1 MNKAISLLALIKS
14 LSKAEKRYL
23 KLYSNLQNGEKGY
36 LILFELL
43 ENNTSIDDIYKQFC
57 IKQKGKSFDMAVK
70 HLYKVVLNC
79 LVHLNKQQDIQT
91 QIFDYISKA
100 GILFEREL
108 LNEALSE
115 LEKAEKLAIHYENDS
130 LILLIRRTELKYL
143 SMYDFTGMS
152 EKQVVDKQ
160 MKINEIMRYTRSAN
174 LHTQLY
180 DILKYRFTYKGCI
193 RSDKQKENLNDLV
206 LSELNL
212 IANSSYKGFETEKL
226 HLLFQSTYFLNS
238 GNYKAAIRLY
248 QDLILLFD
256 ENKHMILNP
265 PLYYLNAILGVL
277 DSLQSVGL
285 YKEMPFFIS
294 RLKEMEKRDY
304 SAEFRLTVQVYIYLY
319 EFYSLFNTGNFK
331 SAQELQQQN
340 EELIFKKISLLELN
354 LQLQLY
360 LSLVILHIGLK
371 DLKEARKNMKKIL
384 SSGKSLYIFPTY
396 RIARL
401 VNLIL
406 QAELGNY
413 DYFENEIK
421 SIKRS
426 SSFETKQYITEK
438 LLFKFIQSYPLPKSK
453 QYRNK
458 LWSYYQQN
466 IQKIEEDKYE
476 RPLLK
481 TFDFCAWIK
490 SKLTDNPFDIII
502 KEQNKKIIIVEIE
515 NPDITGGFSKILNK
529 YWYMKYL
536 KDVGGTYLSEQQ
548 FKLIIN
554 NTFLKNHNIKFQTFD
569 NIMGRYMIATVEE
582 KEANENE

>member
-238 GNYKAAIRLY
+238 GNYKAAIR
-248 QDLILLFD
+248 
-256 ENKHMILNP
+256 
-265 PLYYLNAILGVL
+265 
-277 DSLQSVGL
+277 
-285 YKEMPFFIS
+285 
-294 RLKEMEKRDY
+294 
-304 SAEFRLTVQVYIYLY
+304 
-319 EFYSLFNTGNFK
+319 
-331 SAQELQQQN
+331 
-340 EELIFKKISLLELN
+340 
-354 LQLQLY
+354 
-360 LSLVILHIGLK
+360 
-371 DLKEARKNMKKIL
+371 
-384 SSGKSLYIFPTY
+384 
-396 RIARL
+396 
-401 VNLIL
+401 
-406 QAELGNY
+406 
-413 DYFENEIK
+413 
-421 SIKRS
+421 
-426 SSFETKQYITEK
+426 
-438 LLFKFIQSYPLPKSK
+438 
-453 QYRNK
+453 
-458 LWSYYQQN
+458 
-466 IQKIEEDKYE
+466 
-476 RPLLK
+476 
-481 TFDFCAWIK
+481 
-490 SKLTDNPFDIII
+490 
-502 KEQNKKIIIVEIE
+502 
-515 NPDITGGFSKILNK
+515 
-529 YWYMKYL
+529 
-536 KDVGGTYLSEQQ
+536 
-548 FKLIIN
+548 
-554 NTFLKNHNIKFQTFD
+554 
-569 NIMGRYMIATVEE
+569 
-582 KEANENE
+582 

>member
-152 EKQVVDKQ
+152 EKQVV
-160 MKINEIMRYTRSAN
+160 
-174 LHTQLY
+174 
-180 DILKYRFTYKGCI
+180 
-193 RSDKQKENLNDLV
+193 DKQKENLNDLV

-502 KEQNKKIIIVEIE
+502 K
-515 NPDITGGFSKILNK
+515 
-529 YWYMKYL
+529 
-536 KDVGGTYLSEQQ
+536 
-548 FKLIIN
+548 
-554 NTFLKNHNIKFQTFD
+554 
-569 NIMGRYMIATVEE
+569 
-582 KEANENE
+582 

>member
-160 MKINEIMRYTRSAN
+160 
-174 LHTQLY
+174 
-180 DILKYRFTYKGCI
+180 
-193 RSDKQKENLNDLV
+193 KENLNDLI

-502 KEQNKKIIIVEIE
+502 KEQNKKIII
-515 NPDITGGFSKILNK
+515 
-529 YWYMKYL
+529 
-536 KDVGGTYLSEQQ
+536 
-548 FKLIIN
+548 
-554 NTFLKNHNIKFQTFD
+554 
-569 NIMGRYMIATVEE
+569 
-582 KEANENE
+582 

>member
-180 DILKYRFTYKGCI
+180 DILKYRFTYKGRI

-212 IANSSYKGFETEKL
+212 IASSSYKGFETEKL

-294 RLKEMEKRDY
+294 RLKEMEKGDY

-340 EELIFKKISLLELN
+340 EEPIFKKISLLELN

-502 KEQNKKIIIVEIE
+502 KEQNEKIII
-515 NPDITGGFSKILNK
+515 
-529 YWYMKYL
+529 
-536 KDVGGTYLSEQQ
+536 
-548 FKLIIN
+548 
-554 NTFLKNHNIKFQTFD
+554 
-569 NIMGRYMIATVEE
+569 
-582 KEANENE
+582 

>member
-152 EKQVVDKQ
+152 EKQVV
-160 MKINEIMRYTRSAN
+160 
-174 LHTQLY
+174 
-180 DILKYRFTYKGCI
+180 
-193 RSDKQKENLNDLV
+193 DKQKENLNDLV

-502 KEQNKKIIIVEIE
+502 KEQNKKIII
-515 NPDITGGFSKILNK
+515 
-529 YWYMKYL
+529 
-536 KDVGGTYLSEQQ
+536 
-548 FKLIIN
+548 
-554 NTFLKNHNIKFQTFD
+554 
-569 NIMGRYMIATVEE
+569 
-582 KEANENE
+582 

>member
-14 LSKAEKRYL
+14 LSKAEKRYF

-43 ENNTSIDDIYKQFC
+43 ENNTSIDEIYKLFC
-57 IKQKGKSFDMAVK
+57 IKQKGKSFDMAIK
-70 HLYKVVLNC
+70 HLYKVVLDC

-100 GILFEREL
+100 SILFEREL
-108 LNEALSE
+108 LGEALSE
-115 LEKAEKLAIHYENDS
+115 LEKAERLAIHYENDS

-143 SMYDFTGMS
+143 SMYDFAGMS

-238 GNYKAAIRLY
+238 GNYKAAIRLH
-248 QDLILLFD
+248 QDLIMLFD

-265 PLYYLNAILGVL
+265 PLYYLNAILGIL

-285 YKEMPFFIS
+285 YKEMPFFIF
-294 RLKEMEKRDY
+294 RLKEMEKGDY
-304 SAEFRLTVQVYIYLY
+304 AVEFRLTVQVHIYLY
-319 EFYSLFNTGNFK
+319 EFYSLFNTGDFT

-340 EELIFKKISLLELN
+340 EESIFKKIPLLELN

-360 LSLVILHIGLK
+360 LSMVILHLGMNNPQ
-371 DLKEARKNMKKIL
+371 EARKCMKKIL

-421 SIKRS
+421 SIKRNS
-426 SSFETKQYITEK
+426 PFEKKQYITEK
-438 LLFKFIQSYPLPKSK
+438 LLFKFIQLYPLPKSK
-453 QYRNK
+453 LQK
-458 LWSYYQQN
+458 SKIWSQYQQSVLN
-466 IQKIEEDKYE
+466 IEEDKYE

-481 TFDFCAWIK
+481 VFNFCAWIK
-490 SKLTDNPFDIII
+490 CKLADRPFAIII
-502 KEQNKKIIIVEIE
+502 KEQNEK
-515 NPDITGGFSKILNK
+515 TFNK
-529 YWYMKYL
+529 L
-536 KDVGGTYLSEQQ
+536 C
-548 FKLIIN
+548 
-554 NTFLKNHNIKFQTFD
+554 
-569 NIMGRYMIATVEE
+569 
-582 KEANENE
+582 

>member
-1 MNKAISLLALIKS
+1 M
-14 LSKAEKRYL
+14 
-23 KLYSNLQNGEKGY
+23 
-36 LILFELL
+36 
-43 ENNTSIDDIYKQFC
+43 
-57 IKQKGKSFDMAVK
+57 
-70 HLYKVVLNC
+70 
-79 LVHLNKQQDIQT
+79 
-91 QIFDYISKA
+91 
-100 GILFEREL
+100 
-108 LNEALSE
+108 
-115 LEKAEKLAIHYENDS
+115 
-130 LILLIRRTELKYL
+130 
-143 SMYDFTGMS
+143 
-152 EKQVVDKQ
+152 
-160 MKINEIMRYTRSAN
+160 
-174 LHTQLY
+174 
-180 DILKYRFTYKGCI
+180 
-193 RSDKQKENLNDLV
+193 
-206 LSELNL
+206 NL

-502 KEQNKKIIIVEIE
+502 KEQNKKIII
-515 NPDITGGFSKILNK
+515 
-529 YWYMKYL
+529 
-536 KDVGGTYLSEQQ
+536 
-548 FKLIIN
+548 
-554 NTFLKNHNIKFQTFD
+554 
-569 NIMGRYMIATVEE
+569 
-582 KEANENE
+582 

>member
-23 KLYSNLQNGEKGY
+23 KLYSNLQTGEKGY

-43 ENNTSIDDIYKQFC
+43 ENDTSIDDIHRQFC

-70 HLYKVVLNC
+70 HLYKVVLDC
-79 LVHLNKQQDIQT
+79 LVHLSKSQDIQT
-91 QIFDYISKA
+91 KIFDHIAKA

-108 LNEALSE
+108 LNEALTE

-143 SMYDFTGMS
+143 SMYDFTGMT

-180 DILKYRFTYKGCI
+180 DILKYRSIYKGYI

-248 QDLILLFD
+248 QDLIILFD

-265 PLYYLNAILGVL
+265 PLYYLNAILGIL

-294 RLKEMEKRDY
+294 RLKEIEKGDY
-304 SAEFRLTVQVYIYLY
+304 SSDFILTVQVYIYLY
-319 EFYSLFNTGNFK
+319 EFYSLFSVGDLV
-331 SAQELQQQN
+331 SARKLQQQY
-340 EELIFKKISLLELN
+340 EEPIFKKISLLELN

-360 LSLVILHIGLK
+360 LNLVILNLGIN
-371 DLKEARKNMKKIL
+371 DIQEARKSMKKIL

-396 RIARL
+396 KIARL
-401 VNLIL
+401 VNLVL

-413 DYFENEIK
+413 DFFENEIK

-426 SSFETKQYITEK
+426 SSFEKKQYATEK
-438 LLFKFIQSYPLPKSK
+438 LLFKFVQSYPLPK
-453 QYRNK
+453 NK
-458 LWSYYQQN
+458 LQKNKIWSQYQPC
-466 IQKIEEDKYE
+466 IQYIKENKYE

-481 TFDFCAWIK
+481 IFDFCAWIK
-490 SKLTDNPFDIII
+490 SKLTDCPFATII
-502 KEQNKKIIIVEIE
+502 KEQN
-515 NPDITGGFSKILNK
+515 
-529 YWYMKYL
+529 
-536 KDVGGTYLSEQQ
+536 
-548 FKLIIN
+548 
-554 NTFLKNHNIKFQTFD
+554 
-569 NIMGRYMIATVEE
+569 E
-582 KEANENE
+582 KS

>member
-91 QIFDYISKA
+91 HIFDYISKA

-152 EKQVVDKQ
+152 EKQVV
-160 MKINEIMRYTRSAN
+160 
-174 LHTQLY
+174 
-180 DILKYRFTYKGCI
+180 
-193 RSDKQKENLNDLV
+193 DKQKENLNDLV

-502 KEQNKKIIIVEIE
+502 KEQNKKIII
-515 NPDITGGFSKILNK
+515 
-529 YWYMKYL
+529 
-536 KDVGGTYLSEQQ
+536 
-548 FKLIIN
+548 
-554 NTFLKNHNIKFQTFD
+554 
-569 NIMGRYMIATVEE
+569 
-582 KEANENE
+582 

>member
-23 KLYSNLQNGEKGY
+23 KLYSNLQTGEKGY

-43 ENNTSIDDIYKQFC
+43 EHNTSIDDIYQQFC

-70 HLYKVVLNC
+70 HLYKVVLDC
-79 LVHLNKQQDIQT
+79 LVHLSKSQDIQT
-91 QIFDYISKA
+91 KIFDHIAKA

-108 LNEALSE
+108 LNEALTE
-115 LEKAEKLAIHYENDS
+115 LGKAEKLAIHYENDS

-143 SMYDFTGMS
+143 SMNDFTGMT

-180 DILKYRFTYKGCI
+180 DILKYRSIYKGYI
-193 RSDKQKENLNDLV
+193 RSDKQKENLNDLI

-226 HLLFQSTYFLNS
+226 HLLFLSTYFLNS

-248 QDLILLFD
+248 QDLIILFD

-265 PLYYLNAILGVL
+265 PLYYFNAILGIL

-294 RLKEMEKRDY
+294 RLKEIAKGDY
-304 SAEFRLTVQVYIYLY
+304 SAEFILTVQVYIYLY
-319 EFYSLFNTGNFK
+319 EFYSLFNVGDFL
-331 SAQELQQQN
+331 SAQNLQQLY
-340 EELIFKKISLLELN
+340 EEPIFKKISLLELN

-360 LSLVILHIGLK
+360 LNLVILNLGINNVQ
-371 DLKEARKNMKKIL
+371 EARKNMKKIL

-396 RIARL
+396 KIARL
-401 VNLIL
+401 VNLVL

-413 DYFENEIK
+413 DFFENEIK

-426 SSFETKQYITEK
+426 SSFEKKQYATEK
-438 LLFKFIQSYPLPKSK
+438 LLFKFVQSYPLPK
-453 QYRNK
+453 NK
-458 LWSYYQQN
+458 LQKNKIWSQYQPC
-466 IQKIEEDKYE
+466 IQHIKENKYE

-490 SKLTDNPFDIII
+490 SKLTDCPFATII
-502 KEQNKKIIIVEIE
+502 KEQN
-515 NPDITGGFSKILNK
+515 
-529 YWYMKYL
+529 
-536 KDVGGTYLSEQQ
+536 
-548 FKLIIN
+548 
-554 NTFLKNHNIKFQTFD
+554 
-569 NIMGRYMIATVEE
+569 E
-582 KEANENE
+582 KS

>member
-1 MNKAISLLALIKS
+1 MNKAISQHALIKS

-502 KEQNKKIIIVEIE
+502 KEQNKKIII
-515 NPDITGGFSKILNK
+515 
-529 YWYMKYL
+529 
-536 KDVGGTYLSEQQ
+536 
-548 FKLIIN
+548 
-554 NTFLKNHNIKFQTFD
+554 
-569 NIMGRYMIATVEE
+569 
-582 KEANENE
+582 